1 MSNLVPVITDGM
13 TVIAKILDHNRLLVK
28 DMERMLMKL
37 LTYPLEESDRQKILN
52 LINYSD
58 EIRKEHNDLIHSTI
72 SKISGLV
79 MGE

>member
-58 EIRKEHNDLIHSTI
+58 EIRKEHNDLIHLTI

>member
-13 TVIAKILDHNRLLVK
+13 TVIAKIRDHNRLLVK